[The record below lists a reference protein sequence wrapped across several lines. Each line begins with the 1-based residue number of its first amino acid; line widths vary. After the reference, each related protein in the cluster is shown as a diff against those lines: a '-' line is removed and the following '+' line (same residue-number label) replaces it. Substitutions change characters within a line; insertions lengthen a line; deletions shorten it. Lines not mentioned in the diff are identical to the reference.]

1 MTLKINNYE
10 YNITSFT
17 YRITAFDDDNNT
29 KKFQKILSCN
39 IIDPIDIDE
48 IGEDIVN
55 NFDGNII
62 INSENESYQFYNFNF
77 DTISLAV
84 DENKNYDIIFI
95 KSMNS

>member
-1 MTLKINNYE
+1 MTLKINDYE

-17 YRITAFDDDNNT
+17 YRIAAFDDDNNT
-29 KKFQKILSCN
+29 KKFQKILNCN
-39 IIDPIDIDE
+39 IIGPIDIDE
-48 IGEDIVN
+48 VGEEIVN
-55 NFDGNII
+55 NFNGNII
-62 INSENESYQFYNFNF
+62 INSENEFYQFYNFNF